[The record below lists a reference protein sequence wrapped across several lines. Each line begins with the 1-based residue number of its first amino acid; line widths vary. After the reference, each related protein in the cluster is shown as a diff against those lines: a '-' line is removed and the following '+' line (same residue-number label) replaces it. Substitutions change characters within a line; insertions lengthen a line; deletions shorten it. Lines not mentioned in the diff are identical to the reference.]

1 MSKFLDRLERIS
13 RSAPT
18 PIGFGVSR
26 AEKTPGMALV
36 ALVSSKHATGC
47 RAVAGLAPDA
57 VLLEGIAGPA
67 SIKKLASA
75 LPKVPWGV
83 RSGQLTDE
91 SAQAYQESGCDL
103 LAFSLEGTPVSAVSS
118 DEIARVLCLELDA
131 DERQLRSIDPL
142 PVDVLLLSLTGQAA
156 PWTLAD
162 LASIAAISRRVNKY
176 VLVEVSTPPGKKD
189 LEAIRKAGVHGLVLD
204 VGAVSAESLA
214 ELKEALLD
222 MPRARLGRR
231 ERATAIVPSSV
242 FPSGQGPAPE
252 EPDEDDDDDD
262 I

>member
-13 RSAPT
+13 LSAPA

-36 ALVSSKHATGC
+36 ALVSRDHASGC
-47 RAVAGLAPDA
+47 GAIAGLAPDA
-57 VLLEGIAGPA
+57 VLLGSVDGPEF
-67 SIKKLASA
+67 IKELDSD
-75 LPKVPWGV
+75 LPSVPWGV

-91 SAQAYQESGCDL
+91 SAQAYRESGCDL

-118 DEIARVLCLELDA
+118 DEIARVLCLDLDA
-131 DERQLRSIDPL
+131 DERQLRSIDSL
-142 PVDVLLLSLTGQAA
+142 PVDVLLLSLTGRAA

-176 VLVEVSTPPGKKD
+176 VLVEVAAPPGKKD

-204 VGAVSAESLA
+204 VGAVPAESLT
-214 ELKEALLD
+214 ELKESLLD
-222 MPRARLGRR
+222 MPRPRPGRR
-231 ERATAIVPSSV
+231 ERATAIIPASV

-252 EPDEDDDDDD
+252 DPDEDDDD

>member
-1 MSKFLDRLERIS
+1 MSKFLDRLEQIS
-13 RSAPT
+13 RSTPT

-57 VLLEGIAGPA
+57 VLLGGIAGPG

-103 LAFSLEGTPVSAVSS
+103 LAFSLEGTPVAAVSS
-118 DEIARVLCLELDA
+118 DEIARVLCLDLDA
-131 DERQLRSIDPL
+131 GERQLRSIDSL
-142 PVDVLLLSLTGQAA
+142 PVDVILLSLTGQAA

-176 VLVEVSTPPGKKD
+176 VLVEVSAPPGKKD
-189 LEAIRKAGVHGLVLD
+189 LEAIRKAGVDGLVLE
-204 VGAVSAESLA
+204 VGAVSAKSLT
-214 ELKEALLD
+214 ELKESLLN
-222 MPRARLGRR
+222 MPRSRPGRR
-231 ERATAIVPSSV
+231 ERATAIIPSSV
-242 FPSGQGPAPE
+242 FPSGEAPAPE
-252 EPDEDDDDDD
+252 IPDEDDDDDF
-262 I
+262 

>member
-1 MSKFLDRLERIS
+1 MSKFLDRLEQIS
-13 RSAPT
+13 LGASA

-26 AEKTPGMALV
+26 AGKTPGMALV

-47 RAVAGLAPDA
+47 AAVAGLAPDA
-57 VLLEGIAGPA
+57 VLLGGVDGPG
-67 SIKKLASA
+67 SIKELNSA
-75 LPKVPWGV
+75 LPTVPWGV

-118 DEIARVLCLELDA
+118 DEIARVLCLDLDA
-131 DERQLRSIDPL
+131 DERQLRSIDSL
-142 PVDVLLLSLTGQAA
+142 PVDVILLSLTGQAA

-176 VLVEVSTPPGKKD
+176 VLVEVSAPPGKKD
-189 LEAIRKAGVHGLVLD
+189 LEAIRKAGVDGLVLD
-204 VGAVSAESLA
+204 VGAVPAESLT
-214 ELKEALLD
+214 ELKESLLD
-222 MPRARLGRR
+222 MPRPRPGRR
-231 ERATAIVPSSV
+231 ERATAIIPASV

-252 EPDEDDDDDD
+252 DPDEDDDDD